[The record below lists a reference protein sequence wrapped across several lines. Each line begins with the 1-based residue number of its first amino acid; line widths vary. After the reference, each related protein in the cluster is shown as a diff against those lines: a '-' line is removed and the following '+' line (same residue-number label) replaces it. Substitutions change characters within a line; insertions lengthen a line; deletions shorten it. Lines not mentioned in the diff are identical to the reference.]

1 MSYVLSLVVVAT
13 VCLTVLAQLC
23 IRHRRVAV
31 RSGSKAS
38 VWRSVGHFRSAQLR
52 DIPGL
57 CRHVSKVPFSEV
69 AKVAISIVRPMKN
82 GPTEPYSLKLG
93 SPFSPP
99 EGGA

>member
-38 VWRSVGHFRSAQLR
+38 VWRSVGHFRSA
-52 DIPGL
+52 PVK
-57 CRHVSKVPFSEV
+57 RHSGSLSACLKG
-69 AKVAISIVRPMKN
+69 AIFGSGK
-82 GPTEPYSLKLG
+82 GCDKHCATHEEWPY
-93 SPFSPP
+93 
-99 EGGA
+99 